1 MNTPQG
7 GRSSASGQRKKL
19 PVNPSLEHLQKQAKR
34 RVKQHPA
41 FKLAEAQ
48 HQLAQEYGCKNWA
61 ELAHVVETMS
71 RGSDQVANVRREIEP
86 LPKAARAVDLALVR
100 QILAGGSFTQHDLD
114 QALSHALWYGDEP
127 DWPQRKELADL
138 LLGHGADPDG
148 QYGGNYGPVVFG
160 TGECLQPAGL
170 QYLIDAGADVTF
182 GRIATKYG
190 AVCPLDHALGT
201 YVRGR
206 NDRKHRVIDIL
217 LRHGAHIPA
226 EVTPPILAIHRGD
239 AGLLAELLD
248 RDPGLITRRFPDMPY
263 GNIRLRGATL
273 VHCAVEFGEIAC
285 LEELLHRHADI
296 NLKAEVIDGIGG
308 QTPVFHA
315 INTNCDGNFSTL
327 EYLVK
332 TAGPAIDMSVR
343 ATWNAYGEVQPKAMT
358 PWEYAQSAASDE
370 ARAWRKHI
378 DAERVLLQSL
388 DHQARIHAAI
398 LREDAAEVE
407 DTLDQHPALLTPALW
422 PVAIFQAKSLAITR
436 LLLDRGLDPDQ
447 CSAPRKPLHLAVY
460 QCLPDIV
467 ELLIARGADV
477 HLRNSLGETPLDLLD
492 AYEPRPVGDPG
503 TRRIRKALQ
512 NAGAADTLDSLVRAG
527 DSERLRAMLAADPS
541 LAKRDSELGRPLSV
555 AARSGRPEIVRLL
568 LAHGADPDHAND
580 KGNTPLWFAAQ
591 SPAEPA
597 ADRIAVMEL
606 LLNAGADIHR
616 RCEDGS
622 TALHFA
628 AWRGPC
634 DVVEFLLSRG
644 ARSWVVDDKEQT
656 PLDYARKGGS
666 PDRDAIV
673 RLFTEVRILDPIFR
687 QAVQAIDTGD
697 VDKLKQLL
705 REHPG
710 LIHQRAEEEGWYAG
724 TYFRHP
730 MLLHFVANNPYRSKT
745 MPPRIL
751 ESTEAILD
759 AGADIHA
766 TTEAENDHGVL
777 GLVTSCEPAR
787 KDGLQIPLIELLV
800 RRGADP
806 STGLDP
812 AIVHGEIDA
821 VRALLRLGAKHTL
834 ISAAA
839 MGEGEALARHL
850 AKGPAE
856 SPRFSALFAAA
867 RFGRIASVEI
877 LLASGIPINAR
888 NDSHPYG
895 PTVLHE
901 AAWFDQ
907 RELVEWL
914 LHRGA
919 DPTARDRQFDGT
931 PADWATHAQ
940 HPGLAAFLQKAE
952 TAADRDPAKPAVSGE
967 KSP

>member
-7 GRSSASGQRKKL
+7 GKASSSGQRKKL

-41 FKLAEAQ
+41 LKLAEAQ

-61 ELAHVVETMS
+61 GLARMVETMS
-71 RGSDQVANVRREIEP
+71 RGADQLANVKREIEP
-86 LPKAARAVDLALVR
+86 LPKAARAVDIARVR
-100 QILAGGSFTQHDLD
+100 QILAGGNFTQHDLD
-114 QALSHALWYGDEP
+114 QALSNALWYGEEP

-138 LLGHGADPDG
+138 LLDHGADPDG

-217 LRHGAHIPA
+217 LRNGAHIPA

-248 RDPGLITRRFPDMPY
+248 REPGLISRRFPEMPY

-273 VHCAVEFGEIAC
+273 LHCAVEFGEIAC
-285 LEELLHRHADI
+285 LEELFKRHADI
-296 NLKAEVIDGIGG
+296 NLKAQVIDGIGG

-332 TAGPAIDMSVR
+332 KAGPWIDLSVR
-343 ATWNAYGEVQPKAMT
+343 ATWNAYGEVQPKAMN
-358 PWEYAQSAASDE
+358 PWEYAQSAANDE

-378 DAERVLLQSL
+378 DAERALLQSL
-388 DHQARIHAAI
+388 DSI
-398 LREDAAEVE
+398 
-407 DTLDQHPALLTPALW
+407 
-422 PVAIFQAKSLAITR
+422 
-436 LLLDRGLDPDQ
+436 
-447 CSAPRKPLHLAVY
+447 
-460 QCLPDIV
+460 
-467 ELLIARGADV
+467 
-477 HLRNSLGETPLDLLD
+477 
-492 AYEPRPVGDPG
+492 
-503 TRRIRKALQ
+503 
-512 NAGAADTLDSLVRAG
+512 VRAG
-527 DSERLRAMLAADPS
+527 NSERLEAMLESDPS
-541 LAKRDSELGRPLSV
+541 LAQRDSEPGRTLSV
-555 AARSGRPEIVRLL
+555 AARNGRPEIVQLL
-568 LAHGADPDHAND
+568 LAHGADPGEANE
-580 KGNTPLWFAAQ
+580 KGNTPLWSAAQ

-597 ADRIAVMEL
+597 ADRIAVMAL
-606 LLNAGADIHR
+606 LLNAGADIHH

-622 TALHFA
+622 TALHAA

-634 DVVEFLLSRG
+634 EVVEFLLSHG
-644 ARSWVVDDKEQT
+644 ARSWVVDDEDQT
-656 PLDYARKGGS
+656 PLDYARKSVS

-687 QAVQAIDTGD
+687 EAVQAIDKGD
-697 VDKLKQLL
+697 VENLKKLLL
-705 REHPG
+705 EHPG
-710 LIHQRAEEEGWYAG
+710 LIRQRAEEEGWYAG

-730 MLLHFVANNPYRSKT
+730 MLLHFVANNPYRRKT

-751 ESTEAILD
+751 ESAEAILD

-766 TTEAENDHGVL
+766 KTEAENDHGVL

-806 STGLDP
+806 STGLDA
-812 AIVHGEIDA
+812 AIVHGETEA
-821 VRALLRLGAKHTL
+821 VQALLRLGAKHTL

-839 MGEGEALARHL
+839 MGETDVLARHL
-850 AKGPAE
+850 AKTPVE
-856 SPRFSALFAAA
+856 SLRFSALFAAA
-867 RFGRIASVEI
+867 RFGCIASVE
-877 LLASGIPINAR
+877 LLLDSGLAINAR
-888 NDSHPYG
+888 NESHPYG

-914 LHRGA
+914 LDRGA
-919 DPTARDRQFDGT
+919 DPTARDRQFNGT
-931 PADWATHAQ
+931 PASWATHAN
-940 HPGLAAFLQKAE
+940 HPGLAAFLQRAE
-952 TAADRDPAKPAVSGE
+952 GRYADQDRPCAK
-967 KSP
+967 